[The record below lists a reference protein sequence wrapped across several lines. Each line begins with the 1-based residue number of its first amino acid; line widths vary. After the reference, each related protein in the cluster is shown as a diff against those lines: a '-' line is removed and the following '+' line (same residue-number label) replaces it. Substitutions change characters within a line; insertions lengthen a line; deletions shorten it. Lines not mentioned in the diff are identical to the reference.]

1 MNWLADQLAAC
12 DIKKA
17 RRELSPGCA
26 KTTMKEDSAPEQQ
39 DLVPAR
45 EELIEQ
51 TIEQQHLAR
60 RVDEVVVDDLETR
73 VRIARPVEEPGC
85 QVSSS

>member
-1 MNWLADQLAAC
+1 
-12 DIKKA
+12 
-17 RRELSPGCA
+17 
-26 KTTMKEDSAPEQQ
+26 MKEDSAPEQQ

-73 VRIARPVEEPGC
+73 VRIARPVEEPGYEMSGC
-85 QVSSS
+85 TAARTAAHDDCRPCAAA